1 MRINES
7 IYIHNADIT
16 PRGKTALVVEGGGM
30 RGVFSAGVLFAMGM
44 RRMTEFDFYIG
55 VSAGACNVAS
65 FLGRQYERNFYIME
79 NWSATRRFINPAR
92 IFCGNVMDLDW
103 LWDITISNYR
113 LNLDE
118 IFSNSTR
125 EFIVVVTS
133 MDTGKALYIKP
144 NKENLE
150 YVLKASSALPVLY
163 RNKLYI
169 DGHRVADGGV
179 GDSIPVVEAY
189 RRGARNIVVVRSQAH
204 GYRKNTNEDVY
215 ALKLVFKKYPAFY
228 EALTNRPFNYNMA
241 VDFIENPPADARI
254 IEICPPPEFK
264 TTRTT
269 IKHATLL
276 RDYYK
281 GINTG
286 FVLCDNAQ
294 KLS

>member
-189 RRGARNIVVVRSQAH
+189 RRGARNIVVVRSQLMDIVKIQTKMCTH
-204 GYRKNTNEDVY
+204 LN
-215 ALKLVFKKYPAFY
+215 
-228 EALTNRPFNYNMA
+228 
-241 VDFIENPPADARI
+241 
-254 IEICPPPEFK
+254 
-264 TTRTT
+264 
-269 IKHATLL
+269 
-276 RDYYK
+276 
-281 GINTG
+281 
-286 FVLCDNAQ
+286 
-294 KLS
+294 